1 MNNKKITKI
10 FIKTKAK
17 NYNVIIGENILKNVN
32 KYFNCNRNVLI
43 ITDKN
48 IPQIYIDVVKNKCK
62 NPYIY
67 KIKQGEDSK
76 NFFSVKKILK
86 FLLKNNFSR
95 SDAIIAIGGG
105 VVGDLSAFVAS
116 IYMRGIDFLNI
127 PTSLLSQVDSSI
139 GGKTGIDFYNVK
151 NVVGSFYQ
159 PTAVLIDILTLNTL
173 SDRHMSNGLV
183 EVIKIAATCDK
194 KLFDK
199 IKETQNLKKDIR
211 SIIERAVVLKKKI
224 VESDT
229 LEKNTRKVLN
239 FGHTIGHAIE
249 VSCNRKYLHG
259 ESVGIGMLYFS
270 SKIVRDEIK
279 KVLIK
284 YNLPVSCKINKNKI
298 YELIMHDK
306 KMSSNNIDTIYV
318 NEIGKFQIKKMQLKK
333 IINLM

>member
-10 FIKTKAK
+10 FIKTKTK

-32 KYFNCNRNVLI
+32 KYFDCNRNVLI

-48 IPQIYIDVVKNKCK
+48 IHKIYIDVVKNKCK

-76 NFFSVKKILK
+76 NFFNVKKILK

-116 IYMRGIDFLNI
+116 IYMRGIDFFNV
-127 PTSLLSQVDSSI
+127 PTSLLAQVDSSI

-159 PTAVLIDILTLNTL
+159 PTAVLIDISTLNTL
-173 SDRHMSNGLV
+173 TDRHINNGLV
-183 EVIKIAATCDK
+183 EIIKIAATCDK

-211 SIIERAVVLKKKI
+211 SIIERAIVLKKKI

-229 LEKNTRKVLN
+229 LEKNIRKVLN

-249 VSCNRKYLHG
+249 ESCNRKYLHG

-298 YELIMHDK
+298 YELLMHDK

-318 NEIGKFQIKKMQLKK
+318 NEIGKFKIKKMQVKK